1 VTVADVATPPAKVL
15 VVDDDRLVL
24 HSTRLLL
31 EASGFAVVTVDR
43 GDAAVESAVREK
55 PDVLLLDVMMPDVD
69 GWETLSRLQA
79 APETRGIPVV
89 IFTAREHSRG
99 RRLARELGAADY
111 VQKPFDAKA
120 LVGLVRRHASAH
132 RGA

>member
-1 VTVADVATPPAKVL
+1 MADVAAPPAKVL

-31 EASGFAVVTVDR
+31 QASGFEVVTADR
-43 GDAAVESAVREK
+43 GDVAVETALRER

-69 GWETLSRLQA
+69 GWETLSRLQS
-79 APETRGIPVV
+79 APETRDIPVV
-89 IFTAREHSRG
+89 IFTAREHTRG

-120 LVGLVRRHASAH
+120 LVGLVRRHAAARRIS
-132 RGA
+132 

>member
-1 VTVADVATPPAKVL
+1 MADVATPPAKVL